1 MLYIYNTNSGAHLT
15 KVFTP
20 QSFSKNVRQLLRC
33 PNRLEPH
40 PVLLN
45 TFTNE
50 MVTNVDIERIK
61 MPKRGG

>member
-15 KVFTP
+15 KVCTP
-20 QSFSKNVRQLLRC
+20 QSFGKNVRQLLRC

-45 TFTNE
+45 AFR
-50 MVTNVDIERIK
+50 MK
-61 MPKRGG
+61 